1 MFKELVQSK
10 NTAEA
15 LNNVLVFALMVLIS
29 TFLLRFLWN
38 QGLVK
43 HTTILKP
50 VDSLTDAFFLS
61 LGLSVLK
68 CC

>member
-1 MFKELVQSK
+1 MFKEIVQAK
-10 NTAEA
+10 NSAEA
-15 LNNVLVFALMVLIS
+15 FNAILIFALMVLIS

-38 QGLVK
+38 QGLAK
-43 HTTILKP
+43 HITVFKP
-50 VDSLTDAFFLS
+50 VGSLLDAFLLS

>member
-1 MFKELVQSK
+1 MFKEIV
-10 NTAEA
+10 EA
-15 LNNVLVFALMVLIS
+15 KTTNAAVDAILVFTLMVLVS

-43 HTTILKP
+43 HISVLKP
-50 VDSLTDAFFLS
+50 IGSLTDAFILS
-61 LGLSVLK
+61 FALGVLK

>member
-1 MFKELVQSK
+1 MFKEIVQAK
-10 NTAEA
+10 NTTEA
-15 LNNVLVFALMVLIS
+15 LNSLLIFALMVLIS

-38 QGLVK
+38 KGLAK
-43 HTTILKP
+43 HITVLKP
-50 VDSLTDAFFLS
+50 VGSLLDAFLLS